1 LENPHINPDVLKELY
16 SFISRYYN
24 DATLADYI
32 LNIFSINKDNI
43 PGANVPYEKLYRILH
58 YIQKMSGDQ
67 LFCFNAGRD
76 YSSTRLLGNINIAGA
91 FSPAKTIKKID
102 KILKDIFPVFE
113 ISIKSKGNSS
123 LYLLI
128 RSNDKSIK
136 PNFFFAEYI
145 KGIIS
150 QIPKHW
156 NLPLAAVNAE
166 AYSFG
171 VDEILKESD
180 IPYKKVESSY
190 LIYDNEIAREEIYS
204 DNGSSEII
212 ELVTDDLFIKDIF
225 IKKNTKLNSKYL
237 SLKIKWHNFKFLK
250 RFIFF
255 LSSLAGIAAYI
266 FLIYFYNYNYFQ
278 QITGIIIIYELFI
291 ILIYN
296 YTKFRFLKKIFNES
310 ESNLLNEL
318 SLQRSTTSE
327 AIQDTLKRLQ
337 SIENVIEITK
347 EIIYDKN
354 ILNLFENIRK
364 LSAKAL
370 NADRTTVF
378 LHDKD
383 KKELRSGPELSD
395 ENQEFRIPEDK
406 GIVGEVFKLKKIVN
420 VRDAYNNPNFNKAI
434 DRQTGYETKT
444 ILSAPLLDLEK
455 NFLGVIQ
462 VLNKKDG
469 EFEKIDEHIIETL
482 STYIATALKDTL
494 TISSLQKRGIDPD
507 MLNGLSSITQH
518 IYNEYGSIQSMLA
531 KIDDPAI
538 AAQKSRIEN
547 MSLLLNK
554 LAFLFNEQYHP
565 NPTEIS
571 ASEILARI
579 SSFISNNKGD
589 INIAFE
595 EKKSLAPDLKLTFD
609 TDLFNKALCEILTNS
624 IESLPEGGTIILH
637 AYYYVIISNDTI
649 HDLSLEKI
657 IAGFNTY
664 SEENSSGFL
673 KFVTARKPFLES
685 DLLKIKDSMKEYM
698 ALEFFD
704 TGQAI
709 PSAVKEKIYHPFFST
724 KNRFGL
730 GLAIAK
736 KALILMD
743 CTMEGPLPKE
753 NGKSMRVLIPL

>member
-1 LENPHINPDVLKELY
+1 MENPHINPDILKELY

-24 DATLADYI
+24 DPTLADYI

-43 PGANVPYEKLYRILH
+43 AGSNVPYEKFYRILH

-76 YSSTRLLGNINIAGA
+76 YSSTRLLGKINISGT
-91 FSPAKTIKKID
+91 FSPARTIKKID
-102 KILKDIFPVFE
+102 KILIDIFPVFE
-113 ISIKSKGNSS
+113 ISAKAKSISS
-123 LYLLI
+123 LNLLI
-128 RSNDKSIK
+128 RSNDISAK
-136 PNFFFAEYI
+136 PNFFFAEYL

-150 QIPKHW
+150 QIPKNW

-166 AYSFG
+166 SYSFG
-171 VDEILKESD
+171 MDEILKESD
-180 IPYKKVESSY
+180 IPYKKIDSVY
-190 LIYDNEIAREEIYS
+190 FIYDNEVAKEGTYS
-204 DNGSSEII
+204 DNGASELIV
-212 ELVTDDLFIKDIF
+212 LVTDDLFIKDIF
-225 IKKNTKLNSKYL
+225 IKKNTRLNSKYL
-237 SLKIKWHNFKFLK
+237 SLKIKWHNYKFLK
-250 RFIFF
+250 RFIFSLF
-255 LSSLAGIAAYI
+255 ALAGTAAYI
-266 FLIYFYNYNYFQ
+266 YSIIYYNNYLQ
-278 QITGIIIIYELFI
+278 QTTGIFIIFEMLL

-296 YTKFRFLKKIFNES
+296 YTKYKFLKKIFNET
-310 ESNLLNEL
+310 ESNLLDEL

-395 ENQEFRIPEDK
+395 EKQEFRIPEDK

-420 VRDAYNNPNFNKAI
+420 VKDAYNNPNFNKAI

-482 STYIATALKDTL
+482 STYIATALKDTF

-518 IYNEYGSIQSMLA
+518 IYQEYGSIQNML
-531 KIDDPAI
+531 KGIDNPAVTE
-538 AAQKSRIEN
+538 QKSRIEN
-547 MSLLLNK
+547 MSALLEK
-554 LAFLFNEQYHP
+554 LAFLFNEQYYP
-565 NPTEIS
+565 NPTDIS
-571 ASEILARI
+571 VSEALGRI
-579 SSFISNNKGD
+579 SSIINNNKED
-589 INIAFE
+589 INITYD
-595 EKKSLAPDLKLTFD
+595 EKSSLASNLKLKYD
-609 TDLFNKALCEILTNS
+609 TDLFNKALYEILTNS
-624 IESLPEGGTIILH
+624 IESLPGGGTISLH

-664 SEENSSGFL
+664 SEENSFGFI
-673 KFVTARKPFLES
+673 KFVTSRKPFLES
-685 DLLKIKDSMKEYM
+685 DLLKIKDTMKEYI

-709 PSAVKEKIYHPFFST
+709 PSAIKEKIYHPFFST

-736 KALILMD
+736 KALTLMNGSI
-743 CTMEGPLPKE
+743 EGPLPKE